1 MHRQDLLRFFDVE
14 CSSTL
19 YSDSVAA
26 RGIARQDGVGKLKGL
41 EVRML
46 WLQQELKRKTF
57 DLKAV
62 RTERNKA
69 DLGTKTLDV
78 GRLTYL
84 RQACGIW
91 IPGEAVMVKEDDFVV
106 NKVQIAKALSAS
118 SPLGVSSWDTIA
130 SHLHVVQDTLTRL
143 IKALRRI

>member
-1 MHRQDLLRFFDVE
+1 MWE
-14 CSSTL
+14 CGSTL
-19 YSDSVAA
+19 YSDSAAA
-26 RGIARQDGVGKLKGL
+26 RGIARREGVGKLKGL

-57 DLKAV
+57 DLKVV
-62 RTERNKA
+62 RTERDKA

-84 RQACGIW
+84 RQVCGIW
-91 IPGEAVMVKEDDFVV
+91 IPGEGVMVKEDDFVV
-106 NKVQIAKALSAS
+106 NKVQIGKILSS
-118 SPLGVSSWDTIA
+118 SPLEVSSWDTLA
-130 SHLHVVQDTLTRL
+130 SHLHVVQDTLTLL